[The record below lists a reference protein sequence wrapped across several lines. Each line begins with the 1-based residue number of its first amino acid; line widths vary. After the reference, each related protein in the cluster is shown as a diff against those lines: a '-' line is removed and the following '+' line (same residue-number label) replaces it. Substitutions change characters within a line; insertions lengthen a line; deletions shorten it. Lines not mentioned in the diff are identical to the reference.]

1 MRLAPTPRRRRVIDS
16 AVRASR
22 TRAGDEG
29 AMRASKLFVGVA
41 RARARTTRTPVVGRS
56 DRVCALLVAST
67 RTRRR
72 RVERAVLRSPT
83 DDERRS
89 TPSSQAF
96 MGKRRSTKRFGPC
109 GKTPPSKKKTEK
121 KVFASVE
128 MPMNTGVDLPMEPG
142 VSVSEYRAWLERRS
156 ANADDD
162 WVRLEKSLAAL
173 FGTYKIKA
181 RVHDAL
187 RVSIR
192 DVAFGLYADV
202 DEAADADADEAT
214 ADEAETKGSSDD
226 DDDNVVDDRYRV
238 ALVNGAGSLRSALAD
253 IIGEM
258 RRAGLLTRGDEGAA
272 KAFTRDVVAVRSD
285 ARDVIGKSVLI
296 TDERHVRDWFA
307 ARGRGEAATE
317 GAGDEQ
323 SDFYKARRRALLDF
337 DEWFGQ
343 ACKVRYCRE
352 VRTLLRHGAYGFLT
366 QYGQHSLKAKFTSEL
381 DKNLPTRGARRAAA
395 ARVVKAEALKKLDLL
410 FRQGDEARQKLQRF
424 VIAWQICTDMRS
436 FVDGIVVKFLTRLV
450 EVERLRSEV
459 DTSDAASKA
468 LDAILKNGFEAKHIA
483 DLMVYMTRD
492 IAFQHSSSAKGHCR
506 ELVER
511 VRRRLQHHPTL
522 VRELEK
528 SRGEFIERALDV
540 LRVRF
545 TDTIWLDL
553 VNRESKSPDCAG
565 GVPRV
570 PAIMIPRTLRNY
582 AAPAINIAIK
592 YALASR
598 IRQRFT
604 AFVRAE
610 LARLQHIDAWTLAD
624 GARNVRAR
632 EAATRSAQL
641 MAAFLRSRKRRAA
654 FISRIKF
661 LFVRNTLKSAKREKV
676 PVDRGPSKFLG
687 AALNEFSVDID
698 AVLFRV
704 CCKLHE
710 VARAADTMWL
720 YPINTATGKYTKP
733 GLLPIASFGASA
745 TNGYVEELPVRTL
758 MSAFEFMDGRI
769 ADARLAL
776 GGTVEARANPFVP
789 AIRDADCINTFIL
802 EEVIGVMS
810 QEVNEMELWNGLAAV
825 LKKDGVIKSNGAG
838 GTTRRVRRLLKGS
851 WTRII
856 VTAIL
861 EELTRAA
868 QDTTLPSARFFTNDA
883 EAYLSEAVEFL
894 VAAAEQPLSAKTS
907 AALRGATRA
916 LQSDAFGRAFGDCI
930 VRGLAHLSR
939 VLSRLEFLQ
948 SVASEARDA
957 SLGDLAADASI
968 SRGRRRRAI
977 RAMRIAIVA
986 NLDAVRS
993 ADVTPAASETV
1004 TPTATAPMATATTTP
1019 TTATPTTATPVDG
1032 GASTTVYVPPPSA
1045 KPSAMFINI
1054 GLTRRPTTVD
1064 RAAAGEMYARYAV
1077 GRDPMEPSK
1086 TGRETAL
1093 GEYALRSVLSKRLAR
1108 MLNSVGS
1115 LKKRI
1120 ATVHFG
1126 GARFSAT
1133 YEKYVPVD
1141 RGDGDEAPLAV
1152 ENDFETI
1159 VVGIDP
1165 GLNRIV
1171 SAAAAIPVFNTA
1183 TKEVTGYRT
1192 TESSVSARRVH
1203 AASKPAARARV
1214 NLARRRAV
1222 ERRAIA
1228 EGADASSA
1236 IAVANLGKAAQKMR
1250 LTGNGSRRRVYDTLP
1265 EKFLGELE
1273 SMWIQVNGLGK
1284 TSPPAFVIAVG
1295 QEGTRVNRSWSG
1307 TPMKG
1312 APRTSQS
1319 RFVAKLASQTRY
1331 PVRMI
1336 FTSEYKTSKLCPKCG
1351 ETVEPALT
1359 GRVKIALKSKRS
1371 LVRPPKRNGM
1381 RCVNLQ
1387 CQDCGRV
1394 KNRDTGVAAV
1404 NMLERLQTKLT
1415 LAQDIT
1421 GAEFIERIR
1430 RDAFKIEKEPG
1441 AYDCD
1446 DEEEEDVDDEFDE
1459 DERAAACALEE
1470 LTWTAETAAVE
1481 DARERDTR
1489 DARTTG
1495 ASRAGSKAKPLQA
1508 RGGVAKKRARA
1519 SRMKTTSPSSSP
1531 DAIDPKRLRARQ
1543 TCPVSPGDDAQ
1554 ARTVRRS
1561 DRVAARQQSG
1571 DGGTVAANLLQR
1583 LSSAATSDEP

>member
-1 MRLAPTPRRRRVIDS
+1 
-16 AVRASR
+16 
-22 TRAGDEG
+22 
-29 AMRASKLFVGVA
+29 MRASKLFVGVA

-56 DRVCALLVAST
+56 DRVCALLVAAF

-96 MGKRRSTKRFGPC
+96 MGKRRSTKRFASC
-109 GKTPPSKKKTEK
+109 GRTRPSMKKTEK

-142 VSVSEYRAWLERRS
+142 VSVSEYRAWLERRC
-156 ANADDD
+156 ANREDD

-192 DVAFGLYADV
+192 DVAFGLYADT

-226 DDDNVVDDRYRV
+226 DDDDVVDDRYRV

-272 KAFTRDVVAVRSD
+272 EAFKRDVVAVRSD
-285 ARDVIGKSVLI
+285 ERDVIGKSVLI

-337 DEWFGQ
+337 DGWFGQ
-343 ACKVRYCRE
+343 ACKVRYCRD

-366 QYGQHSLKAKFTSEL
+366 QYGQHSLTTKFTNEL

-395 ARVVKAEALKKLDLL
+395 ASDVKAEAIKKLDLL
-410 FRQGDEARQKLQRF
+410 VRQGDEARQKLQRF
-424 VIAWQICTDMRS
+424 VIAWQIYTDMRS
-436 FVDGIVVKFLTRLV
+436 FVDGIAVNFLTRLV
-450 EVERLRSEV
+450 EVERLRSEG
-459 DTSDAASKA
+459 DTSDAASKS
-468 LDAILKNGFEAKHIA
+468 LDSILENGFEAKHIA
-483 DLMVYMTRD
+483 DLMIYITRD
-492 IAFQHSSSAKGHCR
+492 IAFQHSSSAKVHCR

-540 LRVRF
+540 LRLRF
-545 TDTIWLDL
+545 TDTIWSDL

-661 LFVRNTLKSAKREKV
+661 LFVRNTLKSANREKV

-687 AALNEFSVDID
+687 AALNQFSVDID
-698 AVLFRV
+698 AVFFRV

-720 YPINTATGKYTKP
+720 YPINAATGKCTKP

-745 TNGYVEELPVRTL
+745 KNGYVEELPVRTL

-810 QEVNEMELWNGLAAV
+810 QEANEMDLWNGLAAV
-825 LKKDGVIKSNGAG
+825 LKKDGVIKSNSAG

-883 EAYLSEAVEFL
+883 EAYLSETVAFL

-907 AALRGATRA
+907 AALTGATRA

-939 VLSRLEFLQ
+939 VLSRLDVLQ

-1004 TPTATAPMATATTTP
+1004 TPTATATMATATTTAAP
-1019 TTATPTTATPVDG
+1019 PPPTTATPVDG

-1064 RAAAGEMYARYAV
+1064 RTVAGDMYARYAV
-1077 GRDPMEPSK
+1077 GRDPMEPSNA
-1086 TGRETAL
+1086 GRETAL
-1093 GEYALRSVLSKRLAR
+1093 GEYALRSALSKRLAR
-1108 MLNSVGS
+1108 MLNSAGS

-1133 YEKYVPVD
+1133 YEKWVPVD

-1183 TKEVTGYRT
+1183 TKEVTGYCT

-1236 IAVANLGKAAQKMR
+1236 IAVANLGKATQKMR

-1284 TSPPAFVIAVG
+1284 TSSPAFVIAVG

-1319 RFVAKLASQTRY
+1319 RFVAKLESQTRY

-1371 LVRPPKRNGM
+1371 LVRPPRRNGM
-1381 RCVNLQ
+1381 RCVNLE

-1421 GAEFIERIR
+1421 GAKFIERIR

-1489 DARTTG
+1489 GARTTA

-1543 TCPVSPGDDAQ
+1543 TCPVSPGDNAQ